1 MSINPIDLLLWT
13 FRRNENDVV
22 KLYDALSPIMEVST
36 GGDMLNFGFWNDSTS
51 HPVDA
56 QKQLCMMMGDM
67 AELSSAQI
75 IADVGSGILGPAKI
89 WNSQY
94 PSLEISS
101 VNVNFSQLSSVD
113 SENISKLNSTAR
125 LMPFTDSSLDRVI
138 ALESA
143 QHFRPIGDFF
153 SESNRILKDDG
164 ILALAIPTA
173 IVDANLSNL
182 GILKFTWSSEH
193 YSEKQIYDEISKNGF
208 EIIESKNIGK
218 NVYIP
223 LADYYLK
230 NRVELRQKILTRYS
244 KYVEKIL
251 FESDKAGAVDLV
263 LDPNNPRIIYANTWE
278 IKRNGYRMDS
288 GGPGSKLWQSTD
300 GGDHWKELTHKPG
313 LPKDVW
319 GISGVAVSPLNSN
332 KIWVIIENAKGGVYR
347 SDDGGE
353 KWTYISSKNALRQRA
368 WYYSRIYAD
377 TQNEDRLY
385 VMNTSYHR
393 SNDGGKTWEGFNAPH
408 GDHHDLW
415 IDHCR

>member
-173 IVDANLSNL
+173 IDDANLSNL

-193 YSEKQIYDEISKNGF
+193 YSETQIHNEISKNGF

-251 FESDKAGAVDLV
+251 FKSMKKMKSSFEKGLIDYSMLKCKKLA
-263 LDPNNPRIIYANTWE
+263 LD
-278 IKRNGYRMDS
+278 
-288 GGPGSKLWQSTD
+288 
-300 GGDHWKELTHKPG
+300 
-313 LPKDVW
+313 
-319 GISGVAVSPLNSN
+319 
-332 KIWVIIENAKGGVYR
+332 
-347 SDDGGE
+347 
-353 KWTYISSKNALRQRA
+353 
-368 WYYSRIYAD
+368 SR
-377 TQNEDRLY
+377 
-385 VMNTSYHR
+385 
-393 SNDGGKTWEGFNAPH
+393 
-408 GDHHDLW
+408 
-415 IDHCR
+415 